1 MVALHALGQPAPQPP
16 GARAAA
22 LQASLP
28 NEARQALC
36 PASELGRRVRRQ
48 LPDEPLVTTLDALD
62 RLLGG
67 GLPQGEL
74 VELYGR
80 ASCGRH
86 TALLTTLA
94 AVTGSGETA
103 ALVDLGQHLDPQTAA
118 VMGVALERLLW
129 LRLERLPDALA
140 AAEALVGA
148 GFALVAVDL
157 GLPPVRGRSPLAAW
171 LRLARSAAAHRATVL
186 VSSPYR
192 LSQCAASTVLHAGR
206 GRGQWAG
213 AVGSRR
219 LLFGLATSLTLVK
232 RRGQRA
238 GERRPLLLAHPAA
251 IASTTSPAEITP
263 ERARATATG

>member
-1 MVALHALGQPAPQPP
+1 MSALHALGQPAPQAP
-16 GARAAA
+16 GIRAAA
-22 LQASLP
+22 LHASLP
-28 NEARQALC
+28 DEARQALC
-36 PASELGRRVRRQ
+36 PASELQRRAHRQ

-67 GLPQGEL
+67 GLPRGEL

-80 ASCGRH
+80 GSCGRH

-94 AVTGSGETA
+94 AVTSSGETA

-148 GFALVAVDL
+148 GFAFVAVDL

-219 LLFGLATSLTLVK
+219 LLFGLATSLTSAK

-238 GERRPLLLAHPAA
+238 GECRPLLLAHPAA
-251 IASTTSPAEITP
+251 IVTASMTDAAKT
-263 ERARATATG
+263 ERAQAMGTG